1 MSTKHVALIV
11 VAIVAIAAAFWYR
24 SLVFSPAASGPKPRI
39 AVVTGGSSPFW
50 QLIGNGAQA
59 AAQDLEVDL
68 QLLMLEED
76 ENTEQQVALLE
87 KIDQD
92 SIDGVAVSPL
102 DAKGQ
107 TPLIN
112 ALAKKALV
120 ATVDSDAPDSDRH
133 SYIGASNIAAGHI
146 CGELVKEALPEGGKI
161 AVVLANL
168 TKQNMIDRKEGF
180 ETSIGR
186 AEGNDFEIVGF
197 FTDEESPSNGNETIR
212 DLLGKHAD
220 LNCIVGM
227 NAQHG
232 PRILKVLK
240 ETEKLGE
247 IKVVAF
253 DELKETLAGVESGDI
268 YATVTQDPY
277 QYGYQS
283 VKTLAELT
291 RASETQRPLPGA
303 SSITSISTRTVR
315 QNDVGQF
322 RTHLNSRLKSPK

>member
-1 MSTKHVALIV
+1 MSSKSFAWVLVA
-11 VAIVAIAAAFWYR
+11 VAVGAALWYNL
-24 SLVFSPAASGPKPRI
+24 SVFSADPPGPKPKI

-50 QLIGNGAQA
+50 QLIGNGAKA
-59 AAQDLEVDL
+59 AAEDLEVDL
-68 QLLMLEED
+68 QLLMPEED
-76 ENTEQQVALLE
+76 ENTEQQLALLE
-87 KIDQD
+87 KIDGKAV
-92 SIDGVAVSPL
+92 DGVALSPL

-107 TPLIN
+107 TPIIN
-112 ALAKKALV
+112 ALAENALV
-120 ATVDSDAPDSDRH
+120 ATVDSDAPDSKRH

-146 CGELVKEALPEGGKI
+146 CGELVKEALPEGGTI
-161 AVVLANL
+161 AVVVANL

-180 ETSIGR
+180 ETSIAR
-186 AEGNDFEIVGF
+186 AEEATYEVLGF
-197 FTDEESPSNGNETIR
+197 FSDEDTSKEESTIG
-212 DLLGKHAD
+212 DLLKQHPEVD
-220 LNCIVGM
+220 CIVGM

-240 ETEKLGE
+240 EKEKLGK

-253 DELKETLAGVESGDI
+253 DELEGTLAGVESGDI

-291 RASETQRPLPGA
+291 NASEIQRPLPGA

-315 QNDVGQF
+315 QDDVAEF
-322 RTHLNSRLKSPK
+322 RTHLNARLKSPK